1 MAMLSGGKK
10 AASERGFDSP
20 GPWKEKEVGE
30 RLKTRLRKPRVL
42 EVGVFVL
49 AALVLSGP
57 AFGQDKKEEPPAVTS
72 SRSFKLS
79 GYTQFLYTYWETGLD
94 SFAIPRARLSLSGDL
109 LKTIRF
115 RIQIDAVKSP
125 ALIDANVDFVF
136 NPAYGLR
143 IGQYYVPVSMENNT
157 SDADM
162 DTILRSL
169 VVIALAPSRDLGSQ
183 GRDIG
188 AMFMGQYS
196 IAEYYLGVFNG
207 AGINKADTNKAK
219 DVSGR
224 LILHPVKSLSL
235 GGSFYKGR
243 NNPVQNGPDVTR
255 DRIGLE
261 AAWLPGRFS
270 LKGEFLSAKDNV
282 TSKSGWY
289 LQGGYF
295 FIPKKLQAIVKWDTY
310 DRDLDVSAD
319 RADLLTLGA
328 NWFIW
333 GKTKLMV
340 NYALYRIEGEGT
352 TNQAVSVQFQAGF

>member
-1 MAMLSGGKK
+1 MNRLS
-10 AASERGFDSP
+10 RP
-20 GPWKEKEVGE
+20 Y
-30 RLKTRLRKPRVL
+30 VL
-42 EVGVFVL
+42 EIGVFVL
-49 AALVLSGP
+49 AALLFSGS
-57 AFGQDKKEEPPAVTS
+57 ASGQDKKEPSPVTS
-72 SRSFKLS
+72 STSFRLS
-79 GYTQFLYTYWETGLD
+79 GYTQFLYTYWEKGVDTM
-94 SFAIPRARLSLSGDL
+94 AIPRARLTLSGEL
-109 LKTIRF
+109 LKNIRF
-115 RIQIDAVKSP
+115 QITVDAVKSP
-125 ALIDANVDFVF
+125 ALIDAMVDFLF

-143 IGQYYVPVSMENNT
+143 IGQYYVPVSLENNT
-157 SDADM
+157 SDREM

-219 DVSGR
+219 DVAGR
-224 LILHPVKSLSL
+224 LILHPLKSLAV

-243 NNPVQNGPDVTR
+243 NNPVQNGPDLTR
-255 DRIGLE
+255 DRLALE

-270 LKGEFLSAKDNV
+270 LKGEFISAKDDLI
-282 TSKSGWY
+282 SKSGWY

-295 FIPKKLQAIVKWDTY
+295 VLPKKLQAIVKWDTY
-310 DRDLDVSAD
+310 DKDLDVSAD
-319 RADLLTLGA
+319 RADLLTVGA

-340 NYALYRIEGEGT
+340 NYGLYRKEGEGT
-352 TNQAVSVQFQAGF
+352 TNQAISVQFQAAF

>member
-1 MAMLSGGKK
+1 MC
-10 AASERGFDSP
+10 ER
-20 GPWKEKEVGE
+20 V
-30 RLKTRLRKPRVL
+30 KTRSRKQRVL
-42 EVGVFVL
+42 GVGVFVL
-49 AALVLSGP
+49 AALVLSVAALGQDK
-57 AFGQDKKEEPPAVTS
+57 QDKKEPPPVTS
-72 SRSFKLS
+72 TLPFKLS

-94 SFAIPRARLSLSGDL
+94 SFAIPRARLSLSGEL
-109 LKTIRF
+109 VKNIRF
-115 RIQIDAVKSP
+115 RIQIDAVKNP

-224 LILHPVKSLSL
+224 LILHPVKSLSV
-235 GGSFYKGR
+235 GGSFYKGK
-243 NNPVQNGPDVTR
+243 NNPVLTGPDVVR
-255 DRIGLE
+255 DRFGLE
-261 AAWLPGRFS
+261 AAWLPGQFS
-270 LKGEFLSAKDNV
+270 LKGEYLWAKDDV

-295 FIPKKLQAIVKWDTY
+295 FIPKKLQGILKWDTY
-310 DRDLDVSAD
+310 DRNLDASAD
-319 RADLLTLGA
+319 RADLLTFGA

-333 GKTKLMV
+333 GRTKLMV
-340 NYALYRIEGEGT
+340 NYALYRGEGQGT

>member
-1 MAMLSGGKK
+1 MPNGVIVCC
-10 AASERGFDSP
+10 RGRNFART
-20 GPWKEKEVGE
+20 G
-30 RLKTRLRKPRVL
+30 LLI
-42 EVGVFVL
+42 L
-49 AALVLSGP
+49 AALIVSG
-57 AFGQDKKEEPPAVTS
+57 AASGQEKKEPPPPVTS
-72 SRSFKLS
+72 SASFRLS
-79 GYTQFLYTYWETGLD
+79 GYTQFLYTYWEKGIDTM
-94 SFAIPRARLSLSGDL
+94 AIPRARLTLSGEL
-109 LKTIRF
+109 VKNIRF
-115 RIQIDAVKSP
+115 RIQIDGVKSP
-125 ALIDANVDFVF
+125 ALIDANVDFLF
-136 NPAYGLR
+136 HPAYALR
-143 IGQYYVPVSMENNT
+143 IGQYYVPVSLENNT
-157 SDADM
+157 SDSDM

-169 VVIALAPSRDLGSQ
+169 VVIALAPSRDIGSQ

-219 DVSGR
+219 DTSGR
-224 LILHPVKSLSL
+224 LILHPLKSLAV

-243 NNPVQNGPDVTR
+243 HNPVLTGPDVTR
-255 DRIGLE
+255 DRFGLE

-270 LKGEFLSAKDNV
+270 LKSEYLWAKDDL

-295 FIPKKLQAIVKWDTY
+295 LLPKKLQAIVKWDTY
-310 DRDLDVSAD
+310 DKDNDVSGG
-319 RADLLTLGA
+319 RLDLLTLGA

-340 NYALYRIEGEGT
+340 NYALYRTEKEGT

>member
-1 MAMLSGGKK
+1 MCEKVKARLKKQRVLGIGVFALSVLILSG
-10 AASERGFDSP
+10 
-20 GPWKEKEVGE
+20 V
-30 RLKTRLRKPRVL
+30 
-42 EVGVFVL
+42 
-49 AALVLSGP
+49 
-57 AFGQDKKEEPPAVTS
+57 AFGQDKKEPPPVTS
-72 SRSFKLS
+72 SLSFRLS
-79 GYTQFLYTYWETGLD
+79 GYTQFLYTYWETGVD
-94 SFAIPRARLSLSGDL
+94 SFAIPRARLSLSGEL
-109 LKTIRF
+109 LKYVRF
-115 RIQIDAVKSP
+115 RIQVDAVKNP

-157 SDADM
+157 SDSEM

-169 VVIALAPSRDLGSQ
+169 VVIALAPSRDLNSQ

-207 AGINKADTNKAK
+207 AGVNRLDTNKAK
-219 DVSGR
+219 DLAGR
-224 LILHPVKSLSL
+224 LILHPLKSLAV

-243 NNPVQNGPDVTR
+243 HNPVQTGPDVTR
-255 DRIGLE
+255 DRVAFE
-261 AAWLPGRFS
+261 AAWLPGKFS
-270 LKGEFLSAKDNV
+270 LKGEFISAKDDL

-295 FIPKKLQAIVKWDTY
+295 ILPQKLQAIVKWDTY
-310 DRDLDVSAD
+310 DKDLDVSAD

-340 NYALYRIEGEGT
+340 NYGLYRMEGEGT
-352 TNQAVSVQFQAGF
+352 TNQAISVQFQAGF

>member
-1 MAMLSGGKK
+1 MRCPVMARIRKQVSWVIGLMALSILFMAGT
-10 AASERGFDSP
+10 SI
-20 GPWKEKEVGE
+20 
-30 RLKTRLRKPRVL
+30 
-42 EVGVFVL
+42 
-49 AALVLSGP
+49 
-57 AFGQDKKEEPPAVTS
+57 GQEKKEAPPVTS
-72 SRSFKLS
+72 SLSFRLS
-79 GYTQFLYTYWETGLD
+79 GYTQFLYTYWKTGVD
-94 SFAIPRARLSLSGDL
+94 SFSIPRARLSLSGEL
-109 LKTIRF
+109 LKNIRF
-115 RIQIDAVKSP
+115 RIQIDGVKSP
-125 ALIDANVDFVF
+125 ALIDANVDFLF
-136 NPAYGLR
+136 HPAYGLR
-143 IGQYYVPVSMENNT
+143 VGQYYVPVSLENNT
-157 SDADM
+157 SDSEM

-169 VVIALAPSRDLGSQ
+169 VVIALAPSRDINSQ

-207 AGINKADTNKAK
+207 AGINRADTNKAK

-224 LILHPVKSLSL
+224 LILHPVKSLSV

-270 LKGEFLSAKDNV
+270 LKGEYLWAKDNV

-289 LQGGYF
+289 LQGGFF
-295 FIPKKLQAIVKWDTY
+295 FIPEKLQAIIKWDTY
-310 DRDLDVSAD
+310 DKDLDATAD
-319 RADLLTLGA
+319 RADLLTFGA

-340 NYALYRIEGEGT
+340 NYNLYRMEGEGT
-352 TNQAVSVQFQAGF
+352 TNQALSVQFQAGF